1 MDINYNV
8 EKVWEKYV
16 NFSCTVLSLLG
27 PVISRDNRLGFDT
40 DKKQSFRCFVFQ
52 HRRT

>member
-1 MDINYNV
+1 MDESISV

-27 PVISRDNRLGFDT
+27 PVISSDNALGFEAT
-40 DKKQSFRCFVFQ
+40 IQTFCI
-52 HRRT
+52 